1 MADEDGWGGGR
12 RHDEA
17 GLGRLLNEIKS
28 LRRDVA
34 ELQRGAALRGAG
46 IRVSPEGMTV
56 NSSLA
61 VQGSLDASGN
71 ATFTG
76 DTEIGGDLDV
86 TGRADLSG
94 DTTIGGNAAIT
105 GTLSLPNGII
115 DNDALANPIVQQSEQ
130 GVAESFGITTSPVQR
145 ATYQIPVPTGFTN
158 AHMIVSATAAIHN
171 TGSVDTYGYL
181 RVWATSPNWA
191 ASSARSNIALP
202 VNHTRTLTATLVRS
216 HNDRQFVDGDA
227 MTFYVEMYGDH
238 TLSASPSTWVQIEAL
253 LTFTR

>member
-1 MADEDGWGGGR
+1 MADTDGWNGNR

-17 GLGRLLNEIKS
+17 DLGRLLNRIKA
-28 LRRDVA
+28 LEQGYA
-34 ELQRGAALRGAG
+34 ELARGAALRAAG
-46 IRVSPEGMTV
+46 IGASPDGLTV
-56 NSSLA
+56 HSSLD
-61 VQGSLDASGN
+61 VEGSLSA
-71 ATFTG
+71 TG
-76 DTEIGGDLDV
+76 DTEIGGTLDV
-86 TGRADLSG
+86 TGTASFSG

-130 GVAESFGITTSPVQR
+130 GVAEGFGITTSPVQR

-181 RVWATSPNWA
+181 RVWATSPDWA